1 MQSSISANHLSRG
14 AEVARSQRQQVQAT
28 AGGGSVLIVGAGS
41 AIARAVAARFS
52 AAGHDVVLAG
62 RDTED
67 IGISAADLRVR
78 FGVRAMV
85 LPFDALDFG
94 GHERFFEDSASQF
107 DGGLAGVVICHGL
120 LPDQAEAQANSELA
134 RRTIEVNFTSAA
146 VLANLAAEYLEP
158 RKRGFLCVLSSVAG
172 DRGRQSNYIYGAAK
186 GGLNIFLQGLRQR
199 LSKSGIVVVTVKPG
213 FTDTAMTW
221 GLPGMFL
228 VASPQ
233 KVAHDIYR
241 AVQNGRGTVYTPW
254 FWQIIMT
261 LIKSIPEVVFNRIK
275 L

>member
-1 MQSSISANHLSRG
+1 MKIHTSHHCSK
-14 AEVARSQRQQVQAT
+14 
-28 AGGGSVLIVGAGS
+28 
-41 AIARAVAARFS
+41 RA
-52 AAGHDVVLAG
+52 
-62 RDTED
+62 
-67 IGISAADLRVR
+67 
-78 FGVRAMV
+78 
-85 LPFDALDFG
+85 PFFL
-94 GHERFFEDSASQF
+94 
-107 DGGLAGVVICHGL
+107 
-120 LPDQAEAQANSELA
+120 
-134 RRTIEVNFTSAA
+134 FTSAA
-146 VLANLAAEYLEP
+146 LLANLAAEYLEP